1 MWMTIRSM
9 LFALGKG
16 IGAFGLGGLILWQ
29 VVIHIGP
36 QCGIAYVHVLTPN
49 VDVMVDDEQYHIET
63 IWETPIVCELSPG
76 PHVLR
81 MSRSGRVVYEEN
93 FSLGVGQEVV
103 LTAWEPPG
111 EIPAQAVLPDH
122 LVNNTRNQARVG
134 LRSP

>member
-1 MWMTIRSM
+1 MWMTIRTM
-9 LFALGKG
+9 IFALVKG

-36 QCGIAYVHVLTPN
+36 QYGVAYIHVPTPN
-49 VDVMVDDEQYHIET
+49 VDVTVDDEKYHIET

-103 LTAWEPPG
+103 LTAWEPPS
-111 EIPAQAVLPDH
+111 ETPTQADLPNH
-122 LVNNTRNQARVG
+122 MMNKARNPARVG
-134 LRSP
+134 LRSH

>member
-1 MWMTIRSM
+1 MWMAIRSL
-9 LFALGKG
+9 LFALGKA

-36 QCGIAYVHVLTPN
+36 QHGIAYVHVPKPN

-81 MSRSGRVVYEEN
+81 MGSERTSC
-93 FSLGVGQEVV
+93 L
-103 LTAWEPPG
+103 
-111 EIPAQAVLPDH
+111 
-122 LVNNTRNQARVG
+122 
-134 LRSP
+134 